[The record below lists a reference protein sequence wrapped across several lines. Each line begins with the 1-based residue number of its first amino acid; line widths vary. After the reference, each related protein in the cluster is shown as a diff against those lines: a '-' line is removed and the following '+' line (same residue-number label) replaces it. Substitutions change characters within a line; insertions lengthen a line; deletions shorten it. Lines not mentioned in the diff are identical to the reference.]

1 MKLNEET
8 ILNYLD
14 GHLNKEEEEA
24 LSAAMKTDAELKR
37 LFEHHREIHQSLEL
51 EQLQSPSAGFAAR
64 VMTAVYELHTTRT
77 KFFNRSRLF
86 VIGLIGV
93 ILITTVYYLS
103 IQFYPTL
110 GNSVANDITMRELT
124 VDLNPAKTFL
134 NSGLLFKIVFYVNGV
149 VGLFLFDR
157 AVLKPYFARRRERY
171 SI

>member
-1 MKLNEET
+1 MKLNEEI

-14 GHLNKEEEEA
+14 GHLNSEEEKA
-24 LSAAMKTDAELKR
+24 LLAKMETDTELRK
-37 LFEHHREIHQSLEL
+37 LFEHHREIHESLKL
-51 EQLQSPSAGFAAR
+51 EQLKSPSAGFADR

-86 VIGLIGV
+86 VISLIGV
-93 ILITTVYYLS
+93 ILITTIYYLS

-134 NSGLLFKIVFYVNGV
+134 NSELLFKIVFYVNGV
-149 VGLFLFDR
+149 IGLFLLDR

-171 SI
+171 SM